1 LLIERTDSLMG
12 RKAPRIRED
21 LPAPQTDRGLYF
33 HYTPYEAAQWTPF
46 SGRTLTNKI
55 ARREIDY
62 VFNGRDNYL
71 TGAQIIAL
79 VERYTVKPF
88 EKPGQCPDTR
98 KRPAP
103 CPMECG
109 RGSGH

>member
-1 LLIERTDSLMG
+1 MT
-12 RKAPRIRED
+12 APRATKPRTPKIREK
-21 LPAPQTDRGLYF
+21 LPAPQTAEGLLF
-33 HYTPYEAAQWTPF
+33 HYTPHEAAQWTPF
-46 SGRTLTNKI
+46 SGRTLADMI

-88 EKPGQCPDTR
+88 AKKPART
-98 KRPAP
+98 AVAA
-103 CPMECG
+103 
-109 RGSGH
+109 